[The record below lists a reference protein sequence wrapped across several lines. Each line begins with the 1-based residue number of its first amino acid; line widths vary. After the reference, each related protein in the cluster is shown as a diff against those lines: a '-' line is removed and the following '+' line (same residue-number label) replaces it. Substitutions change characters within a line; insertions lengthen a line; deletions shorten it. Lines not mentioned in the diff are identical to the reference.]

1 MRNMTRSNI
10 YILIG
15 ASVICIL
22 LSMLMGKCSRTESQ
36 TKVEADTAFQE
47 HIDTE
52 HLTHAVTKRR
62 PQPTR
67 TDTIFVTDAQ
77 FGCLTDGAQTQE
89 VAQHIKKTYEVDSLH
104 IDTTCTPPASVN
116 YHLLVRTDNYDVDS
130 ISLRFNVD
138 YPKIIQTQ
146 TITKTITKK
155 KRWNYGIQTGF
166 GYGIYNRKPDLYI
179 GVGLTYNF

>member
-1 MRNMTRSNI
+1 MRIMTRSDI
-10 YILIG
+10 YIMIG
-15 ASVICIL
+15 VSVICIL
-22 LSMLMGKCSRTESQ
+22 LSMLMGKCSKTEIQ
-36 TKVEADTAFQE
+36 TKVKTDTVFQE
-47 HIDTE
+47 RIDTI
-52 HLTHAVTKRR
+52 HITHTVTRYR

-67 TDTIFVTDAQ
+67 TDTIFITD
-77 FGCLTDGAQTQE
+77 AQTQE

-104 IDTTCTPPASVN
+104 IDTTCIPPASVN

-130 ISLRFNVD
+130 IALRFNVD

-146 TITKTITKK
+146 TITKTVTKK

-179 GVGLTYNF
+179 GVGIQYNM

>member
-1 MRNMTRSNI
+1 MTRSDI
-10 YILIG
+10 YMLIG
-15 ASVICIL
+15 VSVICIL
-22 LSMLMGKCSRTESQ
+22 LSMTMGKCSKTEIQ
-36 TKVEADTAFQE
+36 TKVETDTVFQE
-47 HIDTE
+47 RIDTI
-52 HLTHAVTKRR
+52 HLTHTVTRYR

-67 TDTIFVTDAQ
+67 TDTIFITD
-77 FGCLTDGAQTQE
+77 TQTQE

-130 ISLRFNVD
+130 IALRFNVD

-155 KRWNYGIQTGF
+155 KHWNYGIQTGF
-166 GYGIYNRKPDLYI
+166 GYGIFNRKPDLYI